1 MLGVCI
7 INRKSVKNPW
17 WFTSHC
23 FWKTDLQSFAHL
35 QQRQVVANIQEA
47 PSIEGMRQGKGCQA
61 VLFWCQEISFRIQ
74 VGPRWSTWFVMH
86 EREYVKMSRKFLNQI
101 YMSHGYMFRITHI
114 GHMSQFIFHIDFM
127 LESEI
132 QQLQDFVQ
140 YHQPSWPPSSPR
152 KRMKKDWSLRAK
164 NQSSSRHIWIRNQIP
179 PAVSFRCPWGAHPSN
194 NFSENHHDPTDPS
207 PVPVDFDVVK
217 DSPAASFSIMAM
229 LVAKLWQVSCGWDTI
244 A

>member
-1 MLGVCI
+1 MLGVC

-23 FWKTDLQSFAHL
+23 CWKTDLQSFAHL

-47 PSIEGMRQGKGCQA
+47 PSVEGMRQGKGCQA
-61 VLFWCQEISFRIQ
+61 VLFWCQEISFRIR
-74 VGPRWSTWFVMH
+74 GRHDLWCMN
-86 EREYVKMSRKFLNQI
+86 LNMWKWAQKKLSQI
-101 YMSHGYMFRITHI
+101 YVTWIYVYNHIGHI
-114 GHMSQFIFHIDFM
+114 GHMSHIYIYIFHIDFM

-132 QQLQDFVQ
+132 QQLQGFVQ
-140 YHQPSWPPSSPR
+140 YHQPSWPPTSPR

-179 PAVSFRCPWGAHPSN
+179 PAVSFRCPWGAHPTN

>member
-1 MLGVCI
+1 VP
-7 INRKSVKNPW
+7 R
-17 WFTSHC
+17 
-23 FWKTDLQSFAHL
+23 DLL
-35 QQRQVVANIQEA
+35 
-47 PSIEGMRQGKGCQA
+47 PD
-61 VLFWCQEISFRIQ
+61 
-74 VGPRWSTWFVMH
+74 PRSTWFVMH
-86 EREYVKMSRKFLNQI
+86 EPEYVKMSTKKIKPDICHMDICLQ
-101 YMSHGYMFRITHI
+101 SHRSHEPY
-114 GHMSQFIFHIDFM
+114 IFHIDFM

-132 QQLQDFVQ
+132 QQLQGFVQ
-140 YHQPSWPPSSPR
+140 YHQPSWPPTSPR

-179 PAVSFRCPWGAHPSN
+179 PAVSFRCPWGAHPTN